1 MPKRIDFRLTEEEV
15 QIVDEAIKHAP
26 EAEVR
31 QRAMAIKG
39 LHLGHSAE
47 VVAEMS
53 GVQVVS
59 VYNWHKRWLA
69 EGIAGLKN
77 RPKSGRPANTDQA
90 YRDLLAEV
98 IEQDPAELGYGFT
111 FWTAGRLQAHMA
123 KVTGMG
129 LSANRFRDLLKRCG
143 YVYRQPTHDLSDLQD
158 PKAREAAQGLLDWLK
173 KTPSST
179 KPSSF
184 SLWTKRP

>member
-1 MPKRIDFRLTEEEV
+1 MPKRIDYRLTEE
-15 QIVDEAIKHAP
+15 QAHIVDEAINHAP
-26 EAEVR
+26 EPEVR
-31 QRAMAIKG
+31 QRAIAIKG

-47 VVAEMS
+47 AVAEMS
-53 GVQVVS
+53 GVQMVS

-69 EGIAGLKN
+69 EGIVGLKN
-77 RPKSGRPANTDQA
+77 RPKSGRPANTDQT

-129 LSANRFRDLLKRCG
+129 LSANRFRVLLKRCG

-158 PKAREAAQGLLDWLK
+158 PQARDAAQELLDWLK
-173 KTPSST
+173 KTPFST

-184 SLWTKRP
+184 SLWTKQP